1 MEQKI
6 LECRILPD
14 NKYKKK
20 MSSKRCKIFP
30 TFCKMY
36 RNIFLWTLDVEK
48 LRTIILNMA
57 KILERSMKE
66 KKLLMCRWQ
75 SCPEWFE
82 SDICVSMRTQKSALL
97 WNVQYEKF
105 S

>member
-1 MEQKI
+1 MKI
-6 LECRILPD
+6 IKFSAKMNL
-14 NKYKKK
+14 NNWSKKYWNAEYCQITSTKKK

-75 SCPEWFE
+75 SCPE
-82 SDICVSMRTQKSALL
+82 
-97 WNVQYEKF
+97 
-105 S
+105 